1 MKRILGLAA
10 LLGHALSAATGI
22 QQAYSVQRWGG
33 KRNRPYFPASRP
45 NVARWWHDLEQPGQC
60 ARLQAAKDKR
70 ENRAQKLKDHTLGA
84 WNNAAHTTRLPVP
97 GGATQKAFIASLNP
111 FYQRPVTE

>member
-22 QQAYSVQRWGG
+22 QQAYGAARWGG
-33 KRNRPYFPASRP
+33 KRNRPYFPATRP

-70 ENRAQKLKDHTLGA
+70 QQRAEKVSEHAARSVTFNRAHASSYEQFHDEL
-84 WNNAAHTTRLPVP
+84 RSFVP
-97 GGATQKAFIASLNP
+97 DRLNP
-111 FYQRPVTE
+111 FYIAK